1 MYHLPKDYCR
11 PRTPLH
17 VNGVHWGQWPLSTGI
32 RHFQMTSKLL
42 DFNLIEHRAGPTNLI
57 LGRPHIATCRNL
69 AGRTLNNFK
78 AYFMPDLHPW
88 TVGVAQFEACRK
100 LFFCPKIRINM
111 MNFTAPDRA
120 SPNMLDIYDSWSGCL
135 WHDTLDSQWERASVT
150 YHILRAFT
158 AEIWQPRKNLVL
170 SIEYWERTSPILFFI
185 LSFLL
190 WNRTHGR
197 SASWQHQ
204 LFSIIFSSPVT
215 FDLELSLSEISCHC
229 EIVPTFIK
237 CVVLRSFQIIEC
249 ARSEDYKAK
258 NWLKLSTC
266 LWF

>member
-1 MYHLPKDYCR
+1 
-11 PRTPLH
+11 
-17 VNGVHWGQWPLSTGI
+17 
-32 RHFQMTSKLL
+32 MTSKLL

-69 AGRTLNNFK
+69 AGRTLNSFK

-100 LFFCPKIRINM
+100 RFFCPKIRVNM

-158 AEIWQPRKNLVL
+158 AEIWHHPYYFLYLVFYCETEHTAGVL
-170 SIEYWERTSPILFFI
+170 ADNINYSQSFFLLQSHLI
-185 LSFLL
+185 SSWVSVRSHVTVKSFLHSSSVWSCGPFKSSNVL
-190 WNRTHGR
+190 VQRIIRQKIGWN
-197 SASWQHQ
+197 
-204 LFSIIFSSPVT
+204 
-215 FDLELSLSEISCHC
+215 
-229 EIVPTFIK
+229 
-237 CVVLRSFQIIEC
+237 
-249 ARSEDYKAK
+249 
-258 NWLKLSTC
+258 C
-266 LWF
+266 LHVCGFKIG